1 LLKKYAGVKKI
12 MKVGF
17 IGLGIMGKPMSQNL
31 IKAGY
36 DVLLFDKTDPL
47 KSKAEIARNC
57 QVIITMLPNGPDV
70 ELVVMGE
77 GGLLENTVDGT
88 VLIDMSSIAPASAQK
103 VHDACVVK
111 GVRMLDAPVSGG
123 QPKATDGTLSIM
135 VGGCQETFEEVKPI
149 LLSMGASAVHVG
161 DIGAGNIA
169 KLANN
174 IIVAMNIAAVC
185 EAFTLSNKAG
195 VDPNKVFSAIQ
206 GGLAGSTVMNAKI
219 PMILAE
225 NFEPGFKI
233 DLHIKDLQ
241 NALNTG
247 EEVGS
252 PLPFTKQTI
261 DILQKLSA
269 DGHGQK
275 DHSAMWLSYQL

>member
-1 LLKKYAGVKKI
+1 

-31 IKAGY
+31 IKSGY
-36 DVLLFDKTDPL
+36 DVLLFDKADPV
-47 KSKAEIARNC
+47 KSKAEIARSC

-77 GGLLENTVDGT
+77 GGLLENAVAGT
-88 VLIDMSSIAPASAQK
+88 VLVDMSSIAPASAQR
-103 VHDACVVK
+103 VHDACAAK
-111 GVRMLDAPVSGG
+111 GLRMLDAPVSGG

-135 VGGCQETFEEVKPI
+135 VGGCQQTFEEVKPI

-174 IIVAMNIAAVC
+174 IIVAMNIVAVC

-233 DLHIKDLQ
+233 DLHIKDLH
-241 NALNTG
+241 NALDTG

-252 PLPFTKQTI
+252 PLPFTQQTI

-275 DHSAMWLSYQL
+275 DHSAIWLSYNK